1 MLHIEDPL
9 KLSLIE
15 VSGDTL
21 NVKIDDLTLLRASL
35 DLLVDTDGIV

>member
-15 VSGDTL
+15 VGRDTL
-21 NVKIDDLTLLRASL
+21 NVKINDLTLSRARL